1 MKGTIK
7 WFNDIKGYG
16 FIVSEDEKDIF
27 VHRSG
32 LEDPNSKM
40 EPGLNVEFE
49 INEGDKGLIAVG
61 VKKAE

>member
-32 LEDPNSKM
+32 LEDPNLKM
-40 EPGLNVEFE
+40 EPGLDVEFE
-49 INEGDKGLIAVG
+49 INEGDKGLVAVG
-61 VKKAE
+61 VKKA